1 MCIASISR
9 PPTVQPQVMTIP
21 SPTPTQTLPISTQVS
36 LSFITGAEGTGMK
49 AVVRE
54 NTAVKAR
61 VRKKKLRPRPLK
73 VIMNMGMLN
82 A

>member
-1 MCIASISR
+1 
-9 PPTVQPQVMTIP
+9 
-21 SPTPTQTLPISTQVS
+21 
-36 LSFITGAEGTGMK
+36 MK

-54 NTAVKAR
+54 NTAVNTR

>member
-9 PPTVQPQVMTIP
+9 PPTVQPQVITMP
-21 SPTPTQTLPISTQVS
+21 SPTPTHTLPIRTQVS
-36 LSFITGAEGTGMK
+36 LSSSIGAEGTGMK

-61 VRKKKLRPRPLK
+61 VRRKKLRPRL
-73 VIMNMGMLN
+73 L
-82 A
+82 